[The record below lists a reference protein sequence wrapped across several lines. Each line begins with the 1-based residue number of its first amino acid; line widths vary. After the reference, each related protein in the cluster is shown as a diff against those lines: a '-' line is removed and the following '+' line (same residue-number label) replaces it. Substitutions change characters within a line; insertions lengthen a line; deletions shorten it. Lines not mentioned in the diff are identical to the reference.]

1 MEHEKNS
8 ARRDR
13 ISIAGKAIDERLQ
26 DKQPEN
32 NQALTKKLYKL
43 REIKGKISPLKW
55 KSPSNGI
62 AGLL

>member
-1 MEHEKNS
+1 MEQEKS
-8 ARRDR
+8 STRRDR
-13 ISIAGKAIDERLQ
+13 ISIAEKASDERLQ
-26 DKQPEN
+26 GKQPES
-32 NQALTKKLYKL
+32 NQISAKKLYKT

>member
-1 MEHEKNS
+1 MEQEKRS

-13 ISIAGKAIDERLQ
+13 ISIAEKAIDERQQ
-26 DKQPEN
+26 DRQPDN
-32 NQALTKKLYKL
+32 NQSLAKKLYQI
-43 REIKGKISPLKW
+43 REIKRQISHLKW